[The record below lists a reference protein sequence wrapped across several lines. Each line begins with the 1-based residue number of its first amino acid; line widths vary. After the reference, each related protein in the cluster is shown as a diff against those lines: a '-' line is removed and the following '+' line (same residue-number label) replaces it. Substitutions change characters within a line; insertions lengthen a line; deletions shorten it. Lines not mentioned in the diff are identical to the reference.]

1 MTAADRQPEVSPGGR
16 LHAPATLRNRTPI
29 AAVLA
34 RWLPSEGLV
43 VELASGTGEH
53 VLHFAAAFPHLVWQ
67 PSDPAAAHRRSIEGY
82 RRAAGGANLRAP
94 LDIDVTASAWPL
106 EGPVDAMVCCN
117 MIHIAPWAA
126 AEGLLAGAA
135 RYLRPGRS
143 EEHTSE
149 LQSLMRIPYAV
160 FC

>member
-67 PSDPAAAHRRSIEGY
+67 PSDPAA
-82 RRAAGGANLRAP
+82 
-94 LDIDVTASAWPL
+94 
-106 EGPVDAMVCCN
+106 
-117 MIHIAPWAA
+117 
-126 AEGLLAGAA
+126 
-135 RYLRPGRS
+135 RS

-149 LQSLMRIPYAV
+149 LQSLMRISYAV
-160 FC
+160 FFSTKQTNTAMTNEVQIKQ

>member
-1 MTAADRQPEVSPGGR
+1 MRISDWSSDVCSSD
-16 LHAPATLRNRTPI
+16 LF
-29 AAVLA
+29 
-34 RWLPSEGLV
+34 S
-43 VELASGTGEH
+43 
-53 VLHFAAAFPHLVWQ
+53 AAFPHLVWQ

-135 RYLRPGRS
+135 RYLRPGGGLYLDRKS
-143 EEHTSE
+143 TRLNS
-149 LQSLMRIPYAV
+149 SP
-160 FC
+160 

>member
-106 EGPVDAMVCCN
+106 E
-117 MIHIAPWAA
+117 
-126 AEGLLAGAA
+126 
-135 RYLRPGRS
+135 RS

-149 LQSLMRIPYAV
+149 LQSLIRISYAV
-160 FC
+160 FCLKKKIF

>member
-1 MTAADRQPEVSPGGR
+1 M
-16 LHAPATLRNRTPI
+16 
-29 AAVLA
+29 
-34 RWLPSEGLV
+34 PSERLV
-43 VELASGTGEH
+43 WELASGTGEH
-53 VLHFAAAFPHLVWQ
+53 VLHCAAAFPHLVWQ

-135 RYLRPGRS
+135 RYRRPGGGLYPSGPVKR
-143 EEHTSE
+143 EAGHRATPTP
-149 LQSLMRIPYAV
+149 RPDDGTTTPDPA
-160 FC
+160 